1 LGFFIFSNRRFCTK
15 GAREGSW
22 ILTKTWGLG
31 INFCQSKKKK
41 DNKKPNFRWV
51 DGDPDRIRTCDRLLR
66 RQLLYPTELRNQ
78 KMKGQLSLSLFVGV
92 AGFEPTTSCSQSRR
106 DTGLRYTPSGVQ
118 KYKSFMPSKT
128 FHFYFLIF
136 FYIQ

>member
-1 LGFFIFSNRRFCTK
+1 MIENHSPILFVIVLVGSTPKIVADFAKFSIFRR
-15 GAREGSW
+15 
-22 ILTKTWGLG
+22 
-31 INFCQSKKKK
+31 
-41 DNKKPNFRWV
+41 NKKPNFRWV
-51 DGDPDRIRTCDRLLR
+51 SRDPDRIRTCDRLLR

-128 FHFYFLIF
+128 FHF
-136 FYIQ
+136 